1 MGNLSYSFH
10 VSNGKNAIKN
20 GANLGRAE
28 AHNSRK
34 YENYDKWKQEQNIN
48 NNYTKQ
54 DNIFIVG
61 GENLYKDVQEIYKK
75 EFGNALKDYN
85 SKQTRADRQIKNYFN
100 HISKS
105 ETQHVATEIIVQI
118 GSKDDWEKLDLKDRQ
133 KMTPVFRGQ
142 VQEFQQRNPN
152 FKIAQ
157 AVVHYDESSPHL
169 HIIGIPVGIG
179 KKRGLTRKVQKS
191 AVFNKWTLPKMQDYM
206 RVRAERDFKQYIT
219 PNISFKDKQRGRNY
233 DYKKEELR
241 DLDKRIE
248 RAKKELAIVE
258 NKYQEFYKILSVE
271 ERKRQKLKN
280 LKPIKIE
287 LKENNFL
294 DKISKSLYKQNTV
307 KVNAREL
314 LNVLKNSNQISED
327 NTMLKENLNALKT
340 DINILRKEKHALES
354 KLKELEK
361 QHLAA
366 EIKSRTELEK
376 SVRQELTS
384 EIQAVKQEN
393 AYIKRTYRPEVMDHF
408 VKENKSL
415 KQENQA
421 LKTQNRELIE
431 DLNIAKNEQKE
442 LKKQLRKYKNK
453 SKNREDDFF
462 R

>member
-20 GANLGRAE
+20 GADLGRAE
-28 AHNSRK
+28 SHNARK
-34 YENYDKWKQEQNIN
+34 YENYKKWKQEQNIN
-48 NNYTKQ
+48 NNYTK
-54 DNIFIVG
+54 DNNVFLVG
-61 GENLYKDVQEIYKK
+61 GENLYKNVQEIYKK

-85 SKQTRADRQIKNYFN
+85 SKQSRDDRKIDNYFN

-105 ETQHVATEIIVQI
+105 ENQHLATEIIIQV
-118 GSKDDWEKLDLKDRQ
+118 GDKSDWEDISLEDRQ
-133 KMTPVFRGQ
+133 KMTPIFRGQ

-152 FKIAQ
+152 FRIAQ
-157 AVVHYDESSPHL
+157 AVIHYDESTPHM
-169 HIIGIPVGIG
+169 HIIGIPIGEG
-179 KKRGLTRKVQKS
+179 KKRGLARKVQKS
-191 AVFNKWTLPKMQDYM
+191 AVFSQKNLFKMQDYM
-206 RVRAERDFKQYIT
+206 RERAEMDFKQYIT
-219 PNISFKDKQRGRNY
+219 PNISFKDKQRGRNH
-233 DYKKEELR
+233 DYRKDELIA
-241 DLDKRIE
+241 LDKRIE
-248 RAKKELAIVE
+248 KAKIELRSVE
-258 NKYQEFYKILSVE
+258 DKYQEFYKILSVE

-340 DINILRKEKHALES
+340 DINILRKEKSVLENE
-354 KLKELEK
+354 LKEIEK
-361 QHLAA
+361 QHLAR
-366 EIKSRTELEK
+366 EIKSKAVLEK

-415 KQENQA
+415 KQENKA
-421 LKTQNRELIE
+421 LKSQNKELIE
-431 DLNIAKNEQKE
+431 DLNIAKDKQKE
-442 LKKQLRKYKNK
+442 LNKQLRKYKNK
-453 SKNREDDFF
+453 NREDDFII
-462 R
+462 